1 MVVICK
7 SWEKQVLENTKDI
20 AELKAGGSTAELAE
34 QVSELNQEMART
46 LKTPIQ
52 RPTETKIVAV
62 DTSGDQAMLGIGD
75 GLSISGGKLTA
86 GGGSGKYLHIMN
98 MFFQHEYYLSG
109 GSYATVNVVL
119 NTPENLSF
127 IRGDSGDI
135 NKIVAFAQAL
145 VDVGLTYYRG
155 LAFMGSNNYSLW
167 LRPNE
172 NPGIDRGVSNIYI
185 ENNTDGEQLYADSMS
200 VSDTVIPL

>member
-98 MFFQHEYYLSG
+98 MFFQHEYYLSS

-167 LRPNE
+167 LRPDE